1 MQATLAA
8 VSDREV
14 VLEGRHGR
22 KLYFEQLEV
31 KVTPLASIYWIDAMY
46 LPCVCLTLHA
56 FLARITHLSCTHI
69 HHLTSPFV

>member
-31 KVTPLASIYWIDAMY
+31 KVPPFASMHCLDDMCPLRVLHIMSHASCSACSDSTPL
-46 LPCVCLTLHA
+46 LH
-56 FLARITHLSCTHI
+56 SW
-69 HHLTSPFV
+69 

>member
-31 KVTPLASIYWIDAMY
+31 KVTSLASTGCIDGM
-46 LPCVCLTLHA
+46 CVCLTRHA
-56 FLARITHLSCTHI
+56 SLAHSTHLSCTRYS
-69 HHLTSPFV
+69 T

>member
-31 KVTPLASIYWIDAMY
+31 KVLRLAS
-46 LPCVCLTLHA
+46 
-56 FLARITHLSCTHI
+56 TH
-69 HHLTSPFV
+69 